1 MTKVIKKNNVLES
14 NGRTYTIVNVSQ
26 IKSANS
32 EISAKMSV
40 AKREFRTKSEISS
53 RSISKMVLNS

>member
-40 AKREFRTKSEISS
+40 TKREFRTKSEISY
-53 RSISKMVLNS
+53 RSISKMVLDS